1 MNTAEE
7 AATVDLGWGTFPAS
21 RLRYMV
27 RTCVRVYGRL
37 QSPSD
42 DADGFIWPSEVGAV
56 VEAPDWRPDDACG
69 RGLHGLQAGQQ
80 TPGVW
85 ATGPNAV
92 WMIVAY
98 DVAESV
104 NLSGKTKVR
113 RCRIEMVVDEADGA
127 STAVPLWLR
136 ARGVTAPIYR
146 ETVIVGDAGTAVAG
160 DGGAATAGAFGTAVA
175 GHHGI
180 ATAGVYGTAVA
191 GDGGAATAGAF
202 GIATVGG
209 GGVAMA
215 GIYGTIV
222 AAYHNGIRQRLHV
235 GYIGEAGLLP
245 DVPYRVE
252 VVCGVLQWVQAVSPP
267 FPASESDT

>member
-160 DGGAATAGAFGTAVA
+160 DGGAATAGAFG
-175 GHHGI
+175 
-180 ATAGVYGTAVA
+180 
-191 GDGGAATAGAF
+191 
-202 GIATVGG
+202 IATVGG